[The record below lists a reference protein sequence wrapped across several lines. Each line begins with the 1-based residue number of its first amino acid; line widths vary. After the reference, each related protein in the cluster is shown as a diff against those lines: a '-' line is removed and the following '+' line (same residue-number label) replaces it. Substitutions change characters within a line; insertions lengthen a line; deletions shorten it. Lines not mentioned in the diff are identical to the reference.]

1 MGEAEREL
9 EGRRGMT
16 IKPLNVNEIPDP
28 APAAKTPAGEVRRA
42 IDRVRRGALVRLE
55 GPGQTVIAA
64 AAETLT
70 GGSLA
75 ALRDAALGRL
85 RLVMS
90 NFRATALGLEA
101 DPRAATAVELRPDVT
116 LAEIAGAVD
125 PLAASGAPLGKVRR
139 EAGADGAAVSAA
151 ITLAKLAGL
160 LPMVV
165 LAPATTAPGAADAP
179 TVDAADV
186 ARFADDS
193 ARWLTRVAEARVPL
207 ADAENARLVAFRPWG
222 GGPEHLAIVVG
233 EPDPAKPVL
242 TRIHSSCFTGDLL
255 GSLRCDC
262 GDQLRGAIQTIAAE
276 GAGVVVYL
284 PQEGRGIGLV
294 NKLRAYA
301 LQDAGLD
308 TIDANLHLGFAP
320 DERSYAAAGEIL
332 RQLGIA
338 RIRLL
343 TNNPGKRAALARLG
357 VEIVERVKHAFPPNP
372 HNAAYL
378 RTKAVRDGHNF

>member
-1 MGEAEREL
+1 MPNKHL
-9 EGRRGMT
+9 T
-16 IKPLNVNEIPDP
+16 LHDIPDP

-42 IDRVRRGALVRLE
+42 IDRFRRGAAVGIEAGDGRLVA
-55 GPGQTVIAA
+55 V

-70 GGSLA
+70 AGSLA
-75 ALRDAALGRL
+75 ALREAARGPL

-90 NFRATALGLEA
+90 NFRASALGLEA
-101 DPRAATAVELRPDVT
+101 DERTPTAVELRADVT

-125 PLAASGAPLGKVRR
+125 PLAGTGAPLGRVRR
-139 EAGADGAAVSAA
+139 EAGRDGVGAAIA
-151 ITLAKLAGL
+151 LAKLAGL
-160 LPMVV
+160 LPMAVV
-165 LAPATTAPGAADAP
+165 AAAGTDGPSAEIPA
-179 TVDAADV
+179 VDAADV

-193 ARWLTRVAEARVPL
+193 ARWLTRVAAGRVPL
-207 ADAENARLVAFRPWG
+207 ADAEDANIVAFRPWG

-233 EPDPAKPVL
+233 VPDVTKPVL
-242 TRIHSSCFTGDLL
+242 VRIHSSCFTGDLL

-262 GDQLRGAIQTIAAE
+262 GDQLRGAIQAIARE
-276 GAGVVVYL
+276 GTGVVVYL

-332 RQLGIA
+332 RQLGISK
-338 RIRLL
+338 IRLL

-357 VEIVERVKHAFPPNP
+357 VEIVERVKHAFPPNR

>member
-1 MGEAEREL
+1 M
-9 EGRRGMT
+9 
-16 IKPLNVNEIPDP
+16 VVV
-28 APAAKTPAGEVRRA
+28 APAA
-42 IDRVRRGALVRLE
+42 
-55 GPGQTVIAA
+55 
-64 AAETLT
+64 
-70 GGSLA
+70 
-75 ALRDAALGRL
+75 
-85 RLVMS
+85 
-90 NFRATALGLEA
+90 
-101 DPRAATAVELRPDVT
+101 
-116 LAEIAGAVD
+116 
-125 PLAASGAPLGKVRR
+125 
-139 EAGADGAAVSAA
+139 
-151 ITLAKLAGL
+151 
-160 LPMVV
+160 
-165 LAPATTAPGAADAP
+165 APGAGASDVPA
-179 TVDAADV
+179 VEAADV

-207 ADAENARLVAFRPWG
+207 AEAVNARLVAFRPWG

-262 GDQLRGAIQTIAAE
+262 GDQLRGAIEAIAAE
-276 GAGVVVYL
+276 GTGVVVYL

-343 TNNPGKRAALARLG
+343 TNNPGKREALARLG

>member
-1 MGEAEREL
+1 MPV
-9 EGRRGMT
+9 
-16 IKPLNVNEIPDP
+16 KHVKQNEIPDP

-42 IDRVRRGALVRLE
+42 IDRFRRGAAVGIDGAGAKL
-55 GPGQTVIAA
+55 IAV

-70 GGSLA
+70 AGSLA
-75 ALRDAALGRL
+75 ALREAAGGRL

-90 NFRATALGLEA
+90 SFRASALGLEA
-101 DPRAATAVELRPDVT
+101 DERAPTAVELRPDVT
-116 LAEIAGAVD
+116 LAEIVGVVD
-125 PLAASGAPLGKVRR
+125 PLAGTGAPLGKVRR
-139 EAGADGAAVSAA
+139 ETGDGREGVDAA
-151 ITLAKLAGL
+151 IALAKLAGL
-160 LPMVV
+160 LPMVIV
-165 LAPATTAPGAADAP
+165 APAGAETSAAEIP
-179 TVDAADV
+179 AVDAGDV

-193 ARWLTRVAEARVPL
+193 ARWLTRVAESRVPL
-207 ADAENARLVAFRPWG
+207 ADAEDAHIVAFRPWG

-233 EPDPAKPVL
+233 ALDVTQPVL
-242 TRIHSSCFTGDLL
+242 ARIHSSCFTGDLL

-262 GDQLRGAIQTIAAE
+262 GEQLRGAIQAIAA
-276 GAGVVVYL
+276 AGSGVLVYL

-320 DERSYAAAGEIL
+320 DERTYAAAGEIL
-332 RQLGIA
+332 RQLGVSK
-338 RIRLL
+338 IRLL
-343 TNNPGKRAALARLG
+343 TNNPGKRAAIARLG